1 MSYKHNQFNICLS
14 TASASTYYSVD
25 TAGKAYTFAFD
36 FSNMDNGK
44 YKMTW
49 SAQSLNFVQATFLQ
63 NTGINLSIGNSSNTF
78 VANTTTSNKNY
89 NSIGIFKTNIITATI
104 GNFTCNTTDNPPV
117 YFDNISTSN
126 NFIKLQF
133 VDFGTNSL
141 ISFTMP
147 TTIINLCFEKISE
160 LP

>member
-1 MSYKHNQFNICLS
+1 MLHNQFNICLS
-14 TASASTYYSVD
+14 TASTYSIE
-25 TAGKAYTFAFD
+25 TAGKAFTFAFD

-49 SAQSLNFVQATFLQ
+49 SGQSLNYVQATFLQ
-63 NTGINLSIGNSSNTF
+63 NTGINLSIGNLSNTF
-78 VANTTTSNKNY
+78 VSNTTTSNKNY

-104 GNFTCNTTDNPPV
+104 SNFNCNVTDNPPV

-133 VDFGTNSL
+133 VDFGTNTL
-141 ISFTMP
+141 IGFVMP
-147 TTIINLCFEKISE
+147 TVVLNLCFEKIAE